1 MTGLGTII
9 NSVSI
14 IAGGFLGH
22 LIGKLFD
29 HEQQDAISKTCGVSV
44 LFIAIAGAMEGML
57 KIEGTKISSGRSML
71 VVLCLVIGTI
81 IGELI
86 GIEKGFEHFGEWLK
100 KKTGNSGF
108 IFILDRVC
116 FDLLCR
122 NKSGLG
128 KEIKCS
134 EYAAGCIACN
144 FSGICTVGVL
154 KIIRVFEVTR
164 KGYYQ
169 GEIT

>member
-57 KIEGTKISSGRSML
+57 KIEGTKISSGRTML

-100 KKTGNSGF
+100 KKTGNSGVVSHCLQDSF
-108 IFILDRVC
+108 R
-116 FDLLCR
+116 R
-122 NKSGLG
+122 S
-128 KEIKCS
+128 
-134 EYAAGCIACN
+134 
-144 FSGICTVGVL
+144 
-154 KIIRVFEVTR
+154 
-164 KGYYQ
+164 
-169 GEIT
+169 

>member
-1 MTGLGTII
+1 MKPF
-9 NSVSI
+9 VK
-14 IAGGFLGH
+14 GFLR
-22 LIGKLFD
+22 K
-29 HEQQDAISKTCGVSV
+29 QQALYVSV

-57 KIEGTKISSGRSML
+57 KIEGTNVGL
-71 VVLCLVIGTI
+71 
-81 IGELI
+81 
-86 GIEKGFEHFGEWLK
+86 
-100 KKTGNSGF
+100 

-122 NKSGLG
+122 NKSCLG
-128 KEIKCS
+128 KEIKGS

-154 KIIRVFEVTR
+154 KIIRVFEVRR

-169 GEIT
+169 GETT